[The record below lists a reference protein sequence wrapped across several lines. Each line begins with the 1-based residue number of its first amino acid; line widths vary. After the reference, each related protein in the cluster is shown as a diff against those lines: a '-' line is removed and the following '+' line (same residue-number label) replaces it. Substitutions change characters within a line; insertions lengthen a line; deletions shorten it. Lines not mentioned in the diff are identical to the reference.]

1 LWLYSILLPAQ
12 QSVFRLRITDASGE
26 VLPGAV
32 AVLYPSRQ
40 AAMADGEGLAIFND
54 LPAGK
59 YRLEVSYLGYET
71 YITDLQIPFA
81 GTMAVMLKQ
90 RQMNLQEVRVI
101 ASGTRMEKPSV
112 VLPSEA
118 VGQAYV
124 RRFYAGSL
132 AASLER
138 LPGVSSIS
146 IGVNQSKPVIRGL
159 AFHRVL
165 VVEDGL
171 RHESQQWGEEHGL
184 EIDALSAG
192 KVEVIRGPSSVRYG
206 SDAIGGVLNIVS
218 TTAPG
223 QEVFSGHLS
232 LLAASVNQ
240 QMGLNSLLQWKEGRS
255 WAYVG
260 LGWRDAADSR
270 VPADSVDVYNFRIPL
285 RYGRLRNTA
294 GMERSFRAG
303 YGFSRGRWNH
313 QLRLSAINSRQGF
326 FAHAHGIEP
335 RSVDT
340 LLHDQSQRD
349 IQYPY
354 HEVLHLKFIG
364 QSRLSLAAGSLQLM
378 LGYQKNLMD
387 ERSAYVSHGFM
398 PSVLPSELMKH
409 ADLER
414 HFVKDAVSAEALWQ
428 QNLKS
433 FNWSAGLA
441 AASVQNRIGG
451 WAFIF
456 PGYHAQN
463 IGLFSLI
470 DAQPRPGH
478 LLQAGLRLDGS
489 ALQIAG
495 YRDWFASPDG
505 VFVQRAHDLSLRYL
519 SLSWSGGYGL
529 TKGHWSLKANAGKSF
544 RLPTAA
550 ELGANGVNYHQFR
563 FEQGNAQLRP
573 ETSYQF
579 DLSAEWRNA
588 RLALELSPFT
598 AWSPNYIYLN
608 PTAEHDYLYG
618 NGNQKYVYTQAQ
630 VFRAGGEL
638 HLHYGISE
646 TLVAGL
652 MLETLYSRQ
661 LSGPK
666 KGFGLPISP
675 PASGLIN
682 LNWSPKTVFPLE
694 LAADV
699 VLTSAQRRIVP
710 PEAPTPGW
718 YTINLRANA
727 LIQLRNQPLELS
739 VQLNNLTNT
748 IYFNHLSYYR
758 RINLPEA
765 GRNVMVV
772 ARLPID
778 SKKLKPQK
786 KI

>member
-1 LWLYSILLPAQ
+1 
-12 QSVFRLRITDASGE
+12 
-26 VLPGAV
+26 
-32 AVLYPSRQ
+32 
-40 AAMADGEGLAIFND
+40 
-54 LPAGK
+54 
-59 YRLEVSYLGYET
+59 
-71 YITDLQIPFA
+71 
-81 GTMAVMLKQ
+81 
-90 RQMNLQEVRVI
+90 MNLQEVRVI
-101 ASGTRMEKPSV
+101 ASGTRIEKPSV

-118 VGQAYV
+118 VGQAFV

-138 LPGVSSIS
+138 LPGVSSIQ
-146 IGVNQSKPVIRGL
+146 IGAGQSKPVIRGL
-159 AFHRVL
+159 AFHRNL
-165 VVEDGL
+165 VVEDGM

-218 TTAPG
+218 ATAPG
-223 QEVFSGHLS
+223 QEGFSGNLS
-232 LLAASVNQ
+232 LLAASTNQ

-255 WAYVG
+255 WAYAG
-260 LGWRDAADSR
+260 LGWRDAADYR

-285 RYGRLRNTA
+285 RHGRLRNTA

-303 YGFSRGRWNH
+303 YGFGRGRWDH
-313 QLRLSAINSRQGF
+313 QFRLSAINGEQGF

-354 HEVLHLKFIG
+354 HEVMHLKFIG
-364 QSRLSLAAGSLQLM
+364 QSRLSLPAGSLQLM
-378 LGYQKNLMD
+378 LGYQKNLME

-398 PSVLPSELMKH
+398 PPALPSERMKH

-414 HFVKDAVSAEALWQ
+414 HFDKDAVSMEALWQ
-428 QNLKS
+428 HKLKS
-433 FNWSAGLA
+433 LNWTAGLA
-441 AASVQNRIGG
+441 AALVQNRIGG

-456 PGYHAQN
+456 PEYRSQH
-463 IGLFSLI
+463 IGLFSLF
-470 DAQPRPGH
+470 DAQLRPGH
-478 LLQAGLRLDGS
+478 VLQAGLRLDGS

-495 YRDWFASPDG
+495 YRDWFASPGG
-505 VFVQRAHDLSLRYL
+505 VFVQRAHDLSRRYL

-529 TKGHWSLKANAGKSF
+529 TKGRWSIKANAGKSF

-550 ELGANGVNYHQFR
+550 ELGANGINYHQFR
-563 FEQGNAQLRP
+563 FEQGNGELRP

-588 RLALELSPFT
+588 RLALELSPFA
-598 AWSPNYIYLN
+598 AWSPNYIFLN

-638 HLHYGISE
+638 HLHYGLSE
-646 TLVAGL
+646 TLVAGFI
-652 MLETLYSRQ
+652 LETLYSRQ

-666 KGFGLPISP
+666 KGFGLPLSP

-682 LNWSPKTVFPLE
+682 LNWSPKTAFPLD

-710 PEAPTPGW
+710 PEAPTAGW

-727 LIQLRNQPLELS
+727 LINLRNQPLELS
-739 VQLNNLTNT
+739 VQLNNLTNN

-765 GRNVMVV
+765 GRNVVLVV
-772 ARLPID
+772 RIPFEN
-778 SKKLKPQK
+778 KN
-786 KI
+786 

>member
-1 LWLYSILLPAQ
+1 MWLYSILLSGQ
-12 QSVFRLRITDASGE
+12 QSGLRLRITDAFGE

-32 AVLYPSRQ
+32 AVLHPPKQ
-40 AAMADGEGLAIFND
+40 AAVADGSGIAVFNGLT
-54 LPAGK
+54 AGK
-59 YRLEVSYLGYET
+59 YTLEVSFLGYET
-71 YITDLQIPFA
+71 YTTDLLLPFSGA
-81 GTMAVMLKQ
+81 FTIRLDQ

-112 VLPSEA
+112 ILPSDA
-118 VGQAYV
+118 VSQAFV
-124 RRFYAGSL
+124 RKFYAGSL

-138 LPGVSSIS
+138 LPGVSSIQ
-146 IGVNQSKPVIRGL
+146 IGAGQSKPVIRGL
-159 AFHRVL
+159 AFHRIL
-165 VVEDGL
+165 VVEDGML
-171 RHESQQWGEEHGL
+171 HESQQWGEEHGL
-184 EIDALSAG
+184 EIDALGAG

-206 SDAIGGVLNIVS
+206 SDAIGGVLNIV
-218 TTAPG
+218 TIAAPEKDGLSG
-223 QEVFSGHLS
+223 QFTVHAS
-232 LLAASVNQ
+232 SVNQ
-240 QMGLNSLLQWKEGRS
+240 QMGLNGLLQWREGRS
-255 WAYVG
+255 WAYAG
-260 LGWRDAADSR
+260 LGWRDAADYR
-270 VPADSVDVYNFRIPL
+270 VPAGNVDVYNFRIPL

-303 YGFSRGRWNH
+303 YGFGRGRWDH
-313 QLRLSAINSRQGF
+313 LFRLSAINSKQGF

-349 IQYPY
+349 IQYPF
-354 HEVLHLKFIG
+354 HEVLHMKLIG
-364 QSRLSLAAGSLQLM
+364 QSRLSLPAGSLQLM
-378 LGYQKNLMD
+378 LGYQKNLME
-387 ERSAYVSHGFM
+387 ERSAYMSHGFM
-398 PSVLPSELMKH
+398 PPVLPPERTKH

-414 HFVKDAVSAEALWQ
+414 HFVRDAVSAEALWQ

-456 PGYHAQN
+456 PGYHSQN

-470 DAQPRPGH
+470 DVQLRPGH

-489 ALQIAG
+489 ALYIAG
-495 YRDWFASPDG
+495 YRDWFTSPG
-505 VFVQRAHDLSLRYL
+505 SVFVQRAHDLSRRYL
-519 SLSWSGGYGL
+519 SLSWSGGYSL
-529 TKGHWSLKANAGKSF
+529 TKGRWSLKANTGKSF

-573 ETSYQF
+573 ESSYQF

-588 RLALELSPFT
+588 RLAVEVSPFV

-618 NGNQKYVYTQAQ
+618 NGNQKYVYTQAK
-630 VFRAGGEL
+630 VLRAGGEL
-638 HLHYGISE
+638 HLHYGLSE
-646 TLVAGL
+646 TLVAGM

-666 KGFGLPISP
+666 KGFGMPLSP

-682 LNWSPKTVFPLE
+682 LNWSPKTAFPLE
-694 LAADV
+694 LAADL
-699 VLTSAQRRIVP
+699 VLTSAQKRIVP
-710 PEAPTPGW
+710 PEAPTTGW

-727 LIQLRNQPLELS
+727 LIHFLNQPLELS
-739 VQLNNLTNT
+739 VQLNNLSNN

-765 GRNVMVV
+765 GRNVMMV
-772 ARLPID
+772 ARIPF
-778 SKKLKPQK
+778 
-786 KI
+786 

>member
-1 LWLYSILLPAQ
+1 
-12 QSVFRLRITDASGE
+12 
-26 VLPGAV
+26 
-32 AVLYPSRQ
+32 
-40 AAMADGEGLAIFND
+40 MADGEGLAIFND

-101 ASGTRMEKPSV
+101 VSGIRMEKPSV

-260 LGWRDAADSR
+260 LGWRDAADYR

-303 YGFSRGRWNH
+303 YGFGRGRWNH

-398 PSVLPSELMKH
+398 PSVLPSERMKH

-529 TKGHWSLKANAGKSF
+529 TKGRWSLKANAGKSF

-630 VFRAGGEL
+630 VFRVGGEL

-666 KGFGLPISP
+666 KGFGLPLSP

>member
-1 LWLYSILLPAQ
+1 MWLFCKFSYAQ
-12 QSVFRLRITDASGE
+12 HSGLKLRITDAFGE

-32 AVLYPSRQ
+32 AVLHPPKL
-40 AAMADGEGLAIFND
+40 AAVADGSGIAVFNGLTD
-54 LPAGK
+54 GK
-59 YRLEVSYLGYET
+59 YTLEVSFLGYET
-71 YITDLQIPFA
+71 YTTEILLPFS
-81 GTMAVMLKQ
+81 GTFTIRLDQ

-101 ASGTRMEKPSV
+101 ASGTRIEKPSV

-118 VGQAYV
+118 VGQAFV

-138 LPGVSSIS
+138 LPGVSSIQ
-146 IGVNQSKPVIRGL
+146 IGAGQSKPVIRGL
-159 AFHRVL
+159 AFHRIL
-165 VVEDGL
+165 VVEDGM

-192 KVEVIRGPSSVRYG
+192 KVEVIRGPSSVRFG

-218 TTAPG
+218 ETAPG
-223 QEVFSGHLS
+223 QKGFSGHLS

-240 QMGLNSLLQWKEGRS
+240 QMGLNSLLQWKKGRS
-255 WAYVG
+255 WAYAG
-260 LGWRDAADSR
+260 LGWRDAADYR
-270 VPADSVDVYNFRIPL
+270 VPADSVDVYNLRIPL
-285 RYGRLRNTA
+285 RHGRLRNTA

-303 YGFSRGRWNH
+303 YGFGRGRWDH
-313 QLRLSAINSRQGF
+313 LFRLSAINGKQGF

-354 HEVLHLKFIG
+354 HEVLHLKLIG
-364 QSRLSLAAGSLQLM
+364 QSRLSLPAGTLQLM
-378 LGYQKNLMD
+378 LGYQKNLID
-387 ERSAYVSHGFM
+387 ERSSYVSHGFM
-398 PSVLPSELMKH
+398 PPELPSELMKH

-414 HFVKDAVSAEALWQ
+414 HFAKDAVSAEAIWQ
-428 QNLKS
+428 HNLKS
-433 FNWSAGLA
+433 LNWTAGLSA
-441 AASVQNRIGG
+441 ALVQNRIGG
-451 WAFIF
+451 WTFIF
-456 PGYHAQN
+456 PEYHSQH
-463 IGLFSLI
+463 IGLFSLF
-470 DAQPRPGH
+470 DAQLRPGQ
-478 LLQAGLRLDGS
+478 LLQAGLRMDGS
-489 ALQIAG
+489 AIQIAG
-495 YRDWFASPDG
+495 FRDWFASPGG
-505 VFVQRAHDLSLRYL
+505 VFVQRAHELNRRYL

-529 TKGHWSLKANAGKSF
+529 TKGRWLLKANAGKSF

-573 ETSYQF
+573 ETSCQF

-588 RLALELSPFT
+588 RLAVEMSPFV

-618 NGNQKYVYTQAQ
+618 NGNQKYVYTQAE

-638 HLHYGISE
+638 HLHYGLSE

-652 MLETLYSRQ
+652 MFETLYSRQ

-666 KGFGLPISP
+666 RGFGLPLSP

-682 LNWSPKTVFPLE
+682 LNWSPKTAFPLG

-699 VLTSAQRRIVP
+699 LLTSAQRRIVP
-710 PEAPTPGW
+710 PEVPTAGW

-739 VQLNNLTNT
+739 VQLNNLTNN

-772 ARLPID
+772 VRIPFEN
-778 SKKLKPQK
+778 KN
-786 KI
+786 